1 MRVLRGSATPLAQR
15 YRTALLDLDGVV
27 YRGSVAVD
35 HAAQALT
42 EARRHALRT
51 LFVTNNASRTPAEVA
66 TLISGFGL
74 PVEPDEVVTSA
85 QAAARLA
92 ADQVPPGSPVLIVGG
107 PSLEIALTEVGLR
120 PVRSATDNPAAV
132 VQGFAP
138 DVDWRQLAE
147 ASYAVATGIPWIVS
161 NMDLAVPREGGI
173 APGNGALATAVRLA
187 TGKDPLV
194 AGKPQQ
200 AIFAESIRRSEGPH
214 LVVGDGL
221 ITDIEGANA
230 SGLDSLLVL
239 TGVTTVRALATA
251 PPQHRPTY
259 LAADLR
265 GLLHPHADLSTTGT
279 TVHCGTWTARADH
292 GELHLT
298 TTDPANLVDG
308 ARALCA
314 TAWLTADSEV
324 DCAIEPALDHW
335 TALGD
340 NPRAA

>member
-1 MRVLRGSATPLAQR
+1 MRVLRGSAEPLARR

-27 YRGSVAVD
+27 YRGSVAVE
-35 HAAQALT
+35 HAAEALT
-42 EARRHALRT
+42 QARRHALRT
-51 LFVTNNASRTPAEVA
+51 LFVTNNASRTPVEVA

-74 PVEPDEVVTSA
+74 PVAPEEVVTSA

-92 ADQVPPGSPVLIVGG
+92 AEQVPPGSPVLIVGG
-107 PSLEIALTEVGLR
+107 PSLELALAEVGLR
-120 PVRSATDNPAAV
+120 PVRSAGDDPAAV

-147 ASYAVATGIPWIVS
+147 ASYAVARGIPWIVS

-187 TGKDPLV
+187 TGKEPLV
-194 AGKPQQ
+194 AGKPQR
-200 AIFAESIRRSEGPH
+200 AIFTESIRRSEPPH

-265 GLLHPHADLSTTGT
+265 GLLLPHNDLTTTGT
-279 TVHCGTWTARADH
+279 TVHCGAWTAGPAH
-292 GELHLT
+292 GELVLT
-298 TTDPANLVDG
+298 TTNPANHTDG

-314 TAWLTADSEV
+314 AAWLAADSTM
-324 DCAIEPALDHW
+324 DCALDNALAYW
-335 TALGD
+335 TALGTD
-340 NPRAA
+340 SQAA